1 MAIEAVKVI
10 VGIAACILVAELV
23 VRYLID
29 E

>member
-1 MAIEAVKVI
+1 MVLEVMKFM
-10 VGIAACILVAELV
+10 VGVLACVFVAELV

>member
-1 MAIEAVKVI
+1 MVAEVMKFMA
-10 VGIAACILVAELV
+10 GIAACVFVAELV

>member
-1 MAIEAVKVI
+1 MVVEILKFIAGLAVGV
-10 VGIAACILVAELV
+10 LVAELV

>member
-1 MAIEAVKVI
+1 MALEIMKFI
-10 VGIAACILVAELV
+10 VGVLACIFVAELV